1 MEKLTHSH
9 GVAVQWHSY
18 ELRPAIAR
26 PISEEYRKKIL
37 AGRPRFE
44 ATAKA
49 QYGLT
54 INPGPFGIDTS
65 RSHIGGKYA
74 ESQGVGPAYHEAV
87 MAAYWKDAH
96 DISDDDVLI
105 DVAEGIGL
113 ERESFVAALDDPIYA
128 NEHRQDVQQ
137 AFQYGLNG
145 VPASVLNNR
154 YLVSGAQPY
163 EAFVNVVEQV
173 EAKERENG

>member
-1 MEKLTHSH
+1 MT
-9 GVAVQWHSY
+9 VQWHSY
-18 ELRPAIAR
+18 ELRPAGAP
-26 PISEEYRKKIL
+26 PISEAYKQKIL

-65 RSHIGGKYA
+65 RSHIGGKFA
-74 ESQGVGPAYHEAV
+74 EAQGVGPAYHEAV
-87 MAAYWKDAH
+87 MTAYWRDARN
-96 DISDDDVLI
+96 IGDDAVLI
-105 DVAEGIGL
+105 DIAEAVGL
-113 ERESFVAALDDPIYA
+113 DREAFVAALDDQAYA
-128 NEHRQDVQQ
+128 NEHREDVQK

-145 VPASVLNNR
+145 VPASVLNNK

-163 EAFVNVVEQV
+163 NVFVNVVEQV
-173 EAKERENG
+173 EEKERENG

>member
-1 MEKLTHSH
+1 
-9 GVAVQWHSY
+9 
-18 ELRPAIAR
+18 
-26 PISEEYRKKIL
+26 
-37 AGRPRFE
+37 
-44 ATAKA
+44 
-49 QYGLT
+49 
-54 INPGPFGIDTS
+54 
-65 RSHIGGKYA
+65 
-74 ESQGVGPAYHEAV
+74 

>member
-9 GVAVQWHSY
+9 GVQIQWHSY
-18 ELRPAIAR
+18 ELRPAGAP
-26 PISEEYRKKIL
+26 PISEEYKQKIL

-87 MAAYWKDAH
+87 MAAYWRDAEN
-96 DISDDDVLI
+96 IGDDAVLVEI
-105 DVAEGIGL
+105 AESVGL
-113 ERESFVAALDDPIYA
+113 GREAFIAALDDQA
-128 NEHRQDVQQ
+128 FADEHKRDVQQ

-145 VPASVLNNR
+145 VPASVLNNK

-163 EAFVNVVEQV
+163 DVFVNVVEQV